1 LAEAEVK
8 LVDPQAQG
16 VILEIYGDVAENKG
30 GNVFIVQDGQLRTPS
45 THNCLAGI
53 SRETVIELA
62 AQLGIAVEETRLQ
75 PYDLYTA
82 DELFFTS
89 TPYCIM
95 PASKFNGL
103 PVGDGRVGA
112 TTRSLLSAWSKLVGV
127 DIVAQALG
135 QLDVPDT

>member
-1 LAEAEVK
+1 MVA
-8 LVDPQAQG
+8 DG
-16 VILEIYGDVAENKG
+16 VLK
-30 GNVFIVQDGQLRTPS
+30 TPV
-45 THNCLAGI
+45 TTNCLAGI

-62 AQLGIAVEETRLQ
+62 GQLGVPVEQSDLQ

-103 PVGDGRVGA
+103 PVGDGTVG
-112 TTRSLLSAWSKLVGV
+112 TVTRQLLAAWSELTGL
-127 DIVAQALG
+127 DIVNQALD
-135 QLDVPDT
+135 QLG